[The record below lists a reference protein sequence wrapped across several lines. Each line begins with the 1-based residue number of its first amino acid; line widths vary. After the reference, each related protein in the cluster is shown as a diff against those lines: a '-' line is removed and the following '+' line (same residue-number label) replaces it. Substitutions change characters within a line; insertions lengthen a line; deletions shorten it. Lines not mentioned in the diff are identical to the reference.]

1 MCTSCGCSVL
11 DDDHGDYRSITMA
24 DLEEAASAA
33 GVSVEEVA
41 RNIQEAVFEVEEEI
55 ASGE

>member
-11 DDDHGDYRSITMA
+11 DDDHGDYRNITMA